1 MACGH
6 KCIETAKDWWLLTI
20 SGWVYFF
27 FSLFF
32 WWPIIILKRRR
43 NASGLGNKVASS
55 IILSC
60 RNTQKKKIPRKHCQH
75 IQVSLL
81 PSSCSLFCR
90 LFSSVISNVGA
101 FALNLIDDCTARAA
115 LCDDFDFMYSSSNDS
130 FDLLSS
136 NCRKCWSPIPGGYS
150 LKSSPVGLAFA
161 NLILSLRFH

>member
-60 RNTQKKKIPRKHCQH
+60 RNTQKKKKSPENIVNIYKYHFF
-75 IQVSLL
+75 QVLVPFSVVYFLRSFQMWGHLHWIVLTIVPLVLHFVMILISCILL
-81 PSSCSLFCR
+81 RMILLTFLAQTAVNVDLQFPG
-90 LFSSVISNVGA
+90 VIRWKVH
-101 FALNLIDDCTARAA
+101 
-115 LCDDFDFMYSSSNDS
+115 
-130 FDLLSS
+130 LLD
-136 NCRKCWSPIPGGYS
+136 
-150 LKSSPVGLAFA
+150 
-161 NLILSLRFH
+161 